1 MDCALSARIQRP
13 ALDGGPMPTILIVED
28 DPQVS
33 QLMRCTLEPAGFQVE
48 CAHDGIEALDQLR
61 QGKKDLILLDIWL
74 PRMDGLEV
82 LAHVRSHFPQVK
94 VVVVTADGT
103 PETLLCAVREHAC
116 QYLVKPFD
124 PRKLVDVVKQVLA
137 APPEATQIEVLSA
150 RPEWVELLVPCQ
162 LEAAER
168 VQSFLMQ
175 LKADLPADVRE
186 SVGQAF
192 RELLLNAI
200 EWGGGLDPAR
210 KVRIAYVRG
219 RRMLL
224 YRIADPGRGFRF
236 DALAHAAVSNPS
248 NAPIAHKQLRE
259 EKGLRP
265 GGFGILMVRAMVDE
279 LVYNEVQNEVLFLKY
294 LNGPAR

>member
-1 MDCALSARIQRP
+1 
-13 ALDGGPMPTILIVED
+13 MPTILIVED

-33 QLMRCTLEPAGFQVE
+33 QLMRCTLEPTGFLVE
-48 CAHDGIEALDQLR
+48 CVSDGVEALDRLQ
-61 QGKKDLILLDIWL
+61 QGKIDLILLDIWL
-74 PRMDGLEV
+74 PRMDGLKV
-82 LAHVRSHFPQVK
+82 LARVRSRSPQVK

-116 QYLVKPFD
+116 EYIVKPFD
-124 PRKLVDVVKQVLA
+124 PRKLVDVVKHLLA
-137 APPEATQIEVLSA
+137 APPDAAEIEVLSA

-162 LEAAER
+162 LEAADR
-168 VQSFLMQ
+168 VQGFLMQ

-192 RELLLNAI
+192 HELLLNAI
-200 EWGGGLDPAR
+200 EWGGRLDPAR

-224 YRIADPGRGFRF
+224 YRIADPGPGFCF
-236 DALAHAAVSNPS
+236 KGLAHAAVKNPP

-265 GGFGILMVRAMVDE
+265 GGFGILMVRTMVDE
-279 LVYNEVQNEVLFLKY
+279 LVYNEVHNEVLFLKY
-294 LNGPAR
+294 LD

>member
-1 MDCALSARIQRP
+1 
-13 ALDGGPMPTILIVED
+13 MPTILIVED

-33 QLMRCTLEPAGFQVE
+33 QMMRCTLEPAGLLVE
-48 CAHDGIEALDQLR
+48 CVGDGVEALDRLR
-61 QGKKDLILLDIWL
+61 QGKIDLMLLDIWL
-74 PRMDGLEV
+74 PRTDGLKV
-82 LAHVRSHFPQVK
+82 LAHVRSHSPQVK

-103 PETLLCAVREHAC
+103 PETLLRAVREHAC
-116 QYLVKPFD
+116 QYLLKPFD
-124 PRKLVDVVKQVLA
+124 PRKLVEVVKHVLA
-137 APPEATQIEVLSA
+137 APPDAAEIEVLSA

-192 RELLLNAI
+192 HELLINAV
-200 EWGGGLDPAR
+200 EWGGRLDPAR

-224 YRIADPGRGFRF
+224 YRIADPGQGFHF
-236 DALAHAAVSNPS
+236 EGLAHAAVSNPP

-265 GGFGILMVRAMVDE
+265 GGFGILMVRTMVDE
-279 LVYNEVQNEVLFLKY
+279 LVYNDVQNEVLFLKY
-294 LNGPAR
+294 LD